1 MICFLTYCYTLR
13 MKRICTLC
21 FVERDGKI
29 LLGKKKRGFGTGRWN
44 GFGGKVEAG
53 EELFASLAREA
64 REELCFELD
73 ENNIKK
79 VGELYFTVLDH
90 NDWNDIDVHVYY
102 GACDSDPVETEE
114 LVPEWFD
121 RDALPYDEMWV
132 DDKYWLPL
140 LLAGKKFV
148 GRFTLTE
155 SNVLSKWSVEE
166 VSSIS

>member
-1 MICFLTYCYTLR
+1 
-13 MKRICTLC
+13 MKRVCTLC
-21 FVERDGKI
+21 FIERDGKI
-29 LLGKKKRGFGTGRWN
+29 LLGKKKRGFGAGRWN
-44 GFGGKVEAG
+44 GFGGKVEVG
-53 EELFASLAREA
+53 EELFPSLAREA
-64 REELCFELD
+64 EEELGLELD
-73 ENNIKK
+73 QTRIEK

-102 GACDSDPVETEE
+102 GTCDSEPIETEE
-114 LVPEWFD
+114 LAPGWFL

-166 VSSIS
+166 VSGFEE